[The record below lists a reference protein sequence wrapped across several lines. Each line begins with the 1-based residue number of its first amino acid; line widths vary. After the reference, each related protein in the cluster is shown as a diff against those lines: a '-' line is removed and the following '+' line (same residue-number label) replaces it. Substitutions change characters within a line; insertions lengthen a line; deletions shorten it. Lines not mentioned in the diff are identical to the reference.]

1 MFSKYIHKRIKIVF
15 IIIIFLFILIIGK
28 VLYIQVTDYKKL
40 NSYANGL
47 WSRNLPIE
55 ANRGRIMT
63 SDKKIIADNLTT
75 VSLVFIPNQIDPDKK
90 EKIAK
95 ESRYQKS
102 DNVDWLK
109 EFRK

>member
-1 MFSKYIHKRIKIVF
+1 MRIALFLTAIMTCSLLFACTDQEAEKRIQAAEERAVAAEKRAAVAEER
-15 IIIIFLFILIIGK
+15 LLIL
-28 VLYIQVTDYKKL
+28 
-40 NSYANGL
+40 
-47 WSRNLPIE
+47 E
-55 ANRGRIMT
+55 
-63 SDKKIIADNLTT
+63 KKITENEERAR
-75 VSLVFIPNQIDPDKK
+75 K